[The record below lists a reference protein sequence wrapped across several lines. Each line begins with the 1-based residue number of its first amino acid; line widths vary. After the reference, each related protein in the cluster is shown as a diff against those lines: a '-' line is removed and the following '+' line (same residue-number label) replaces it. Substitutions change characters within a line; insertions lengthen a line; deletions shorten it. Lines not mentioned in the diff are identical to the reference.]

1 MPTKKLTKV
10 QQERYDLALA
20 HCRGGLT
27 ALEMMLSEYPAAE
40 EATDESVALELED
53 LAARIG
59 ALTACWTPAGVEPRY
74 TPGREGNK
82 ASGDHSHSGRYSF
95 Q

>member
-10 QQERYDLALA
+10 QRERYNAALT
-20 HCRGGLT
+20 HCLGGVT
-27 ALEMMLSEYPAAE
+27 ALEMMLAEYPIPA
-40 EATDESVALELED
+40 EATDESAAMELED

-59 ALTACWTPAGVEPRY
+59 ALTACWTPAGVEPTY
-74 TPGREGNK
+74 TAGGEGSKTGGNYRPG
-82 ASGDHSHSGRYSF
+82 

>member
-27 ALEMMLSEYPAAE
+27 ALEMMLSEYPAADR
-40 EATDESVALELED
+40 ATDESVALELED

>member
-10 QQERYDLALA
+10 QQERYGAALA
-20 HCRGGLT
+20 HCRGGVT
-27 ALEMMLSEYPAAE
+27 ALEMMLAEYPAADR
-40 EATDESVALELED
+40 ATDESAAMELED

-74 TPGREGNK
+74 EAGREGDK
-82 ASGDHSHSGRYSF
+82 TSGDHSHSGRYSF

>member
-1 MPTKKLTKV
+1 MPTKKLTKA
-10 QQERYDLALA
+10 QRERYNAALT
-20 HCRGGLT
+20 HCLGGVT
-27 ALEMMLSEYPAAE
+27 ALEMMLAEYPMPA
-40 EATDESVALELED
+40 EATDEHAAMELED

-74 TPGREGNK
+74 TTGREGNK